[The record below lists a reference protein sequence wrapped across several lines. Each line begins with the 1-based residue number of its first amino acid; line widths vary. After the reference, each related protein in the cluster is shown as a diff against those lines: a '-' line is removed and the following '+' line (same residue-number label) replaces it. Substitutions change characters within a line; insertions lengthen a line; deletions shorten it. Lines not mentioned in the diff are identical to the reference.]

1 MNINNVKYNE
11 IPIMVLDE
19 ISYMFG
25 SYEECNSEE
34 LKPILERHGYKNVEF
49 LLINPEDDIEL
60 TLDVYKELFVIGGFE
75 PDYDRYYDDYL
86 FDKKLKLKGR

>member
-25 SYEECNSEE
+25 SYEECNSKE
-34 LKPILERHGYKNVEF
+34 LKPI
-49 LLINPEDDIEL
+49 
-60 TLDVYKELFVIGGFE
+60 
-75 PDYDRYYDDYL
+75 
-86 FDKKLKLKGR
+86 